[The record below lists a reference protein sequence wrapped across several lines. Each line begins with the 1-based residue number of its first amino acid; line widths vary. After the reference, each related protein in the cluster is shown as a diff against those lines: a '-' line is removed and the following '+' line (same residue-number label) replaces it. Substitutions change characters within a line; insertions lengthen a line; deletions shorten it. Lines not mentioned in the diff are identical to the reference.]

1 MRFSLFDAYL
11 HDPSTSKAVWG
22 HPIALAI
29 LAKSCH
35 NAYHPRMTTM
45 NISLPDDMKAF
56 VDQQVRARGYM
67 SSSEYIRDLLRRA
80 KDIDDFR
87 ALIQE
92 GLDSGDPIPASEV
105 FAELRARVATAK

>member
-1 MRFSLFDAYL
+1 MA
-11 HDPSTSKAVWG
+11 
-22 HPIALAI
+22 
-29 LAKSCH
+29 
-35 NAYHPRMTTM
+35 MTTM

-67 SSSEYIRDLLRRA
+67 SSSEYIRDLVRRA

-92 GLDSGDPIPASEV
+92 GLDSEV
-105 FAELRARVATAK
+105 PEQSYEDWISVLHAKAGKGQ

>member
-1 MRFSLFDAYL
+1 
-11 HDPSTSKAVWG
+11 
-22 HPIALAI
+22 
-29 LAKSCH
+29 
-35 NAYHPRMTTM
+35 MTTM

-56 VDQQVRARGYM
+56 VDQQVQTRGYM

-92 GLDSGDPIPASEV
+92 GLDSEV
-105 FAELRARVATAK
+105 PDQSYENWMLELKAKAGKGQ